1 MIYDGIIT
9 NLKLN
14 HMKIFTKIFVVAA
27 ALFAGVACTT
37 DATEDLGVAVGGK
50 TTLTISLEESRTQ
63 LGEKV
68 DGVYP
73 LYWSEGDQISVN
85 GVASDALSA
94 AAEGS
99 ATASFNFD
107 GVLSH
112 PYNIVYPASSLN
124 EVTFPAAQSFKEGTF
139 CAGAAPMYGYAASAE
154 ESIQMYNLAGVLRIA
169 VSGDKTLSS
178 VVLEAEQGN
187 LAGTFAVDCA
197 TGALTLVEGT
207 GSKSVAYTLGEG
219 LALGA
224 TATPL
229 YIAVPAGNYGKVLVS
244 LYAVSGEKMVLQFD
258 TTEKPILAGMV
269 REFGAFEYVGS
280 LGSEFIIDS
289 VDALIAFAANPT
301 KDARVTANLDLTGVE
316 WTSIEGF
323 AHTFDGG
330 NFEIKGLTAPLFG
343 GTSGSFK
350 NVKLVD
356 VNIVETVNPNVGALA
371 RYIQAPGADPLTV
384 DNCSVSGKLYVNV
397 TGFVPAVK
405 EVLTDAAVGSLIGYI
420 GGVHVSNCHSSAEL
434 DIHQVYS
441 ASTSLVVITC
451 GGGIVGYVRNAEDT
465 PHTASVSNCTNRGA
479 VNYTNAVEKL
489 TISARIGGVIG
500 AIHMNTLATGLTN
513 RGDVTIKGPFGS
525 THSHNFGGII
535 GWASQM
541 TCNNSKNYGTL
552 SISGGYFGALN
563 VGGISGYFHN
573 CAGTEL
579 HNYGPVSVADDVV
592 VYQTIVGGAI
602 GRHTGYSD
610 VEFSI
615 LSNVSNNATV
625 TVLSSMSEEAA
636 TAGYYHVGGTVAWS
650 QNNDHDIVNN
660 KEGVVTV
667 KSNLINAE
675 KNTYNLSIGG
685 CVGYQTQN
693 GPSNITNHAAMNIHC
708 VVTTLESYTDYD
720 LVRLCV
726 GGGIGYA
733 NAASDPMVAII
744 NSGDISVYAHAVGCL
759 RVGGTMAQTA
769 SGEVSDS
776 VNSGKIIIKEGTTT
790 VKDLMMIG
798 GNIACVGGTAAKTLT
813 NTGDIIIEKGLSCGN
828 KFSLGGNVG
837 WTNQN
842 LTTLRNSG
850 NITLQGGTAGALS
863 SAANDDKILNVG
875 GNVGWVD
882 VKRTMKDME
891 NSGDI
896 TLNGVVAKYTMS
908 VAGNVARY
916 NTNDG
921 MGGSGTDLKN
931 SGAITIDEK
940 SSTGGGLYVGGCVA
954 IHQVHNSGNFTNC
967 ENDAPLTVKPSVSG
981 NVYIGGVA
989 GYLDGGT
996 DRTLTNTKNG
1006 KVFVQL
1012 AKTVAGKTYAIGGV
1026 AGRMVDHSNP
1036 LTNYGDIEIKGTV
1049 AGTAFVSG
1057 IIGYPNNYNRVNILN
1072 DCTITL
1078 DAEFTSAC
1086 RVGGICGGGSYGA
1099 VYGNAHNAGKIHATK
1114 NSKFKGETY
1123 IGGFFGEA
1131 KSEYLVVNDCSN
1143 SAEILFEGESGV
1155 GGAATA
1161 SLNIGGLF
1169 GHATKLRSV
1178 QHGYTNSGN
1187 ITFAGTHSSA
1197 APVYIGGIFG
1207 HNEAPINNDE
1217 AFPVYTKGTAVVAT
1231 QSVDGKDVT
1240 VTTTTTDPI
1249 YHECKVVNKGDVT
1262 CSGTSTGEIYV
1273 GGWAGYTAH
1282 PFLNAAVFCSVQG
1295 GKSNNVGMLMGIPYA
1310 DATKATK
1317 SQVGGVFV
1325 GEYDEVDKIF
1335 KRVEIDGSNYF
1346 EYIYSAPIDENV
1358 AVADECTYISSIEE

>member
-1 MIYDGIIT
+1 M
-9 NLKLN
+9 LL
-14 HMKIFTKIFVVAA
+14 
-27 ALFAGVACTT
+27 AGFACTT
-37 DATEDLGVAVGGK
+37 DTTEDLGVK
-50 TTLTISLEESRTQ
+50 LTNGAGQTQITFSLEESRIQ
-63 LGEKV
+63 LGEKAN
-68 DGVYP
+68 GVYP
-73 LYWSEGDQISVN
+73 LYWSEGDQLSVN
-85 GVASDALSA
+85 GVVSSALASEADGSVTAVFTFDA
-94 AAEGS
+94 
-99 ATASFNFD
+99 
-107 GVLSH
+107 VLNY
-112 PYNIVYPASSLN
+112 PYNVVYPAN
-124 EVTFPAAQSFKEGTF
+124 AEDKVTFPAVQSFKAGSF
-139 CAGAAPMYGYAASAE
+139 CAGAAPMYGYAASADE
-154 ESIQMYNLAGVLRIA
+154 AIQMHNLSGVLRIA

-178 VVLEAEQGN
+178 IVLEAEQGN
-187 LAGTFAVDCA
+187 LAGTYTVDCA
-197 TGALTLVEGT
+197 TGALALVEGT
-207 GSKSVAYTLGEG
+207 GSKSLTYTFGEG
-219 LALGA
+219 LALGSE
-224 TATPL
+224 ATPL
-229 YIAVPAGNYGKVLVS
+229 YIAVPAGNYGKVSVA
-244 LYAVSGEKMVLQFD
+244 LYTVSGEKMLLQFD

-269 REFGAFEYVGS
+269 REFGAFKYEGLTS
-280 LGSEFIIDS
+280 NEFIIDS

-301 KDARVTANLDLTGVE
+301 KDARVTADLDLTGVE

-356 VNIVETVNPNVGALA
+356 VNIVETANPTVGALA

-384 DNCSVSGKLYVNV
+384 DNCSVSGKVTVNV
-397 TGFVPAVK
+397 TTFAPTVK
-405 EVLTDAAVGSLIGYI
+405 EVKTDASSSALIGYA
-420 GGVHVSNCHSSAEL
+420 GGVKITNCVNEAEL
-434 DIHQVYS
+434 EIIQAYS
-441 ASTSLVVITC
+441 ASTTVVVINNA
-451 GGGIVGYVRNAEDT
+451 GGIVGYIRNATDT
-465 PHTASVSNCTNRGA
+465 PHSSSISNCVNKGAITYTNTANKISVSP
-479 VNYTNAVEKL
+479 
-489 TISARIGGVIG
+489 RIGGVVGEIDLN
-500 AIHMNTLATGLTN
+500 ILAEGLTN
-513 RGDVTIKGPFGS
+513 YGDVTSNGPFGS
-525 THSHNFGGII
+525 THTQNFAGIV
-535 GWASQM
+535 GYAATS
-541 TCNNSKNYGTL
+541 TLNNAKNYGSV
-552 SISGGYFGALN
+552 SISGGSYGALN
-563 VGGISGYFHN
+563 AAGVAAMFNN

-592 VYQTIVGGAI
+592 VYQTIVGGTIA
-602 GRHTGYSD
+602 RHTGYSN

-615 LSNVSNNATV
+615 ISNVSNNAPV

-636 TAGYYHVGGTVAWS
+636 TTGYYHVGGAVAWS

-693 GPSNITNHAAMNIHC
+693 GPSNITNHAAMDIHC

-733 NAASDPMVAII
+733 NASSDPMVAIN

-759 RVGGTMAQTA
+759 RVGGTMSQTA
-769 SGEVSDS
+769 SGEVSNS
-776 VNSGKIIIKEGTTT
+776 VNSGNITIKEGTTT

-798 GNIACVGGTAAKTLT
+798 GNLGCVGGTAAKTLT
-813 NTGDIIIEKGLSCGN
+813 NTGDIILEKGVSCGN
-828 KFSLGGNVG
+828 KFHVGGNVA

-850 NITLQGGTAGALS
+850 NITLQGSTAGALS
-863 SAANDDKILNVG
+863 SAANDDKVLNVG

-882 VKRTMKDME
+882 AKRTMKDME

-896 TLNGVVAKYTMS
+896 TLNSVVAKYTMS

-916 NTNDG
+916 NTADG
-921 MGGSGTDLKN
+921 TGGSGTNLKN

-967 ENDAPLTVKPSVSG
+967 ENDAPITVKPSVSG
-981 NVYIGGVA
+981 NIYIGGVA

-1012 AKTVAGKTYAIGGV
+1012 AKTVAGKTYAVGGV

-1036 LTNYGDIEIKGTV
+1036 LTNYGDVEIKGTV
-1049 AGTAFVSG
+1049 AATAFVSG

-1169 GHATKLRSV
+1169 GHVTKLRSV
-1178 QHGYTNSGN
+1178 QHGYTNSGD

-1207 HNEAPINNDE
+1207 NNEAPINNNE
-1217 AFPVYTKGTAVVAT
+1217 AFTVYTKGTAVAAT

-1240 VTTTTTDPI
+1240 VTATTTDPI
-1249 YHECKVVNKGDVT
+1249 YYNCQVINKGDIT
-1262 CSGTSTGEIYV
+1262 CSGTFSGEAYV
-1273 GGWAGYTAH
+1273 GGWAGFTAH
-1282 PFLNAAVFCSVQG
+1282 PFTNAVVHCSVDG
-1295 GKSNNVGMLMGIPYA
+1295 SKSNNVGMLMGIPYA
-1310 DATKATK
+1310 EATKATK
-1317 SQVGGVFV
+1317 SQVGGIFV
-1325 GEYDEVDKIF
+1325 GAYNIEDESYKTITLDA
-1335 KRVEIDGSNYF
+1335 SNYF
-1346 EYIYSAPIDENV
+1346 KYMYSTEIEQSV
-1358 AVADECTYISSIEE
+1358 AEADECSYISSIE